1 MTDFLSGAVTMA
13 ALSIV
18 LFFVRYWR
26 ATREP
31 LFAYFALAFALL
43 ALNWALPSLGG
54 PLAPRA
60 HLFRFIGF
68 ALIAYAVLDKNRR
81 GSRTSR

>member
-1 MTDFLSGAVTMA
+1 VSDFLHGAVTMA
-13 ALSIV
+13 ALAIV

-26 ATREP
+26 ATREA
-31 LFAYFALAFALL
+31 LFAYFAVAFALL

-54 PLAPRA
+54 PLAPHA
-60 HLFRFIGF
+60 HVFRFIGF

-81 GSRTSR
+81 VDRAGR